1 MNAREV
7 AYMPLA
13 EIVAAPRNPKRHDHT
28 GIQASIDEHGLA
40 ELPLLDERTG
50 RLVAGHGRIDRLAVM
65 HAAGQDP
72 PDGVNVDPA
81 SGAWLVPVIRGWSS
95 RSDAAAEAYVIASNK
110 LTMNGGW
117 DTAILGP
124 MLGDL
129 GDQGLLELTGFDEAE
144 LAALLDNTPA
154 ETLPE
159 EGDADVDDQNP
170 TWGVVVVCRDEQ
182 EQVDLLRRLTDEGHT
197 VKALM
202 S

>member
-110 LTMNGGW
+110 LTMN
-117 DTAILGP
+117 TNPHRQILG
-124 MLGDL
+124 GQVDT
-129 GDQGLLELTGFDEAE
+129 GLPVHVQVTEVAGRVLAGNHGHHLHTVAGQ
-144 LAALLDNTPA
+144 LAA
-154 ETLPE
+154 
-159 EGDADVDDQNP
+159 
-170 TWGVVVVCRDEQ
+170 
-182 EQVDLLRRLTDEGHT
+182 
-197 VKALM
+197 
-202 S
+202 